1 MITAL
6 LLYFAFCAGVIDLIG
21 SIIPLLFNAALGLF
35 FIILIIFVIILFQ
48 IRRRNENLKK
58 KDCQ

>member
-6 LLYFAFCAGVIDLIG
+6 LLYFAFCAGVIYLIG

-35 FIILIIFVIILFQ
+35 FIILIIFVIILF
-48 IRRRNENLKK
+48 
-58 KDCQ
+58 